1 MLRQEM
7 SSSHCEYDDED
18 EETECISNSPTDEHT
33 QSVAGDGHE
42 REEDSQAPPELEPIN
57 LGYEQFQQQ
66 SMGGFGQEAGYEP
79 SADELIDVL
88 KNLENLAAADPQL
101 YRTIVDQIKGGA
113 MGGFFQQSSSG
124 NGQASQY
131 EQQMYEQQQREAQIY
146 EQQQQQ
152 QMQMQMEQQR
162 LYEEQSRMMQ
172 QQEESSMQ
180 QSFSSSSSSSMQKQQ
195 TTSSSSMR
203 QEQSSSM
210 RQEQT
215 SSMRQEQSSSV
226 QMQQETKMTKQVHQ
240 VTETASSLGMSE
252 EEFKQHQRMKRLEAE
267 AQEEVRQTL
276 AAQREAKMKKLHPP
290 APPPP
295 KEITV
300 VAGDGKP
307 VKIHLGG
314 ENELEDCRRQF

>member
-1 MLRQEM
+1 
-7 SSSHCEYDDED
+7 
-18 EETECISNSPTDEHT
+18 
-33 QSVAGDGHE
+33 
-42 REEDSQAPPELEPIN
+42 
-57 LGYEQFQQQ
+57 
-66 SMGGFGQEAGYEP
+66 
-79 SADELIDVL
+79 
-88 KNLENLAAADPQL
+88 
-101 YRTIVDQIKGGA
+101 
-113 MGGFFQQSSSG
+113 
-124 NGQASQY
+124 
-131 EQQMYEQQQREAQIY
+131 
-146 EQQQQQ
+146 
-152 QMQMQMEQQR
+152 MQMEQQR
-162 LYEEQSRMMQ
+162 LYEEEQSRMMQ
-172 QQEESSMQ
+172 QQEESSM

-210 RQEQT
+210 RQEQS

-276 AAQREAKMKKLHPP
+276 AAQREAKIKKLHPP

-314 ENELEDCRRQF
+314 ENELEDCRRQVAEAAGLKHVPLPDFDDSNNSAWAGSLKKTNKNRTQPEVEDE

>member
-1 MLRQEM
+1 
-7 SSSHCEYDDED
+7 
-18 EETECISNSPTDEHT
+18 
-33 QSVAGDGHE
+33 
-42 REEDSQAPPELEPIN
+42 
-57 LGYEQFQQQ
+57 
-66 SMGGFGQEAGYEP
+66 
-79 SADELIDVL
+79 
-88 KNLENLAAADPQL
+88 
-101 YRTIVDQIKGGA
+101 
-113 MGGFFQQSSSG
+113 
-124 NGQASQY
+124 
-131 EQQMYEQQQREAQIY
+131 
-146 EQQQQQ
+146 
-152 QMQMQMEQQR
+152 MQ
-162 LYEEQSRMMQ
+162 
-172 QQEESSMQ
+172 Q
-180 QSFSSSSSSSMQKQQ
+180 QSFSSSSVQ
-195 TTSSSSMR
+195 
-203 QEQSSSM
+203 QEQSSSV
-210 RQEQT
+210 RQEQS

-314 ENELEDCRRQF
+314 ENELEDCRRQVAEAAGLKHVALPEFENADGSAWAGSLKKTNKNRPVQEVEDENPWAGSLRHVDDHRKGKAKKEDKEDTYGNAPGWAHLGT